1 MVLVQLIESFL
12 IFLLQVIQSLSCQFL
27 LLFQLRVLLLDDV
40 LYLPVQS
47 TCLVVQVLDF
57 PLLSLYN
64 ILILSSLVI
73 QLLSHLPHLRL
84 QYLYLRMM
92 ALSDDWQIQVVCP
105 LLILF
110 QSLYLQVL
118 VPLHLVNCLMQLFN
132 LKQQTLCLIFV
143 LLVQGIVFLKSDIIC
158 CLVQWYILFRQ
169 LNTLLQLCLYSVV
182 VLNFLF
188 PQRRSELDV
197 RKSVILL
204 ISISERRRER
214 ILIFTM
220 GLNISHR

>member
-92 ALSDDWQIQVVCP
+92 ALSDA
-105 LLILF
+105 
-110 QSLYLQVL
+110 
-118 VPLHLVNCLMQLFN
+118 
-132 LKQQTLCLIFV
+132 
-143 LLVQGIVFLKSDIIC
+143 
-158 CLVQWYILFRQ
+158 
-169 LNTLLQLCLYSVV
+169 
-182 VLNFLF
+182 
-188 PQRRSELDV
+188 
-197 RKSVILL
+197 
-204 ISISERRRER
+204 
-214 ILIFTM
+214 
-220 GLNISHR
+220 